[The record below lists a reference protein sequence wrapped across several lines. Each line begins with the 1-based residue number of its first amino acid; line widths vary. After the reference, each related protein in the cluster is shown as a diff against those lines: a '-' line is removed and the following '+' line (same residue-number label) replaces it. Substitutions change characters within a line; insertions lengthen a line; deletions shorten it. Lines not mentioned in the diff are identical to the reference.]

1 MQAKTE
7 DLVTADYAGSGSGW
21 GNNDP
26 SVFVIS
32 FSGKLEGEF
41 QVTNGYGPKK
51 APQVM
56 QVRDIDSTKLHIL
69 FRYVKTN
76 LLGHK

>member
-1 MQAKTE
+1 M
-7 DLVTADYAGSGSGW
+7 TADYARSTEW

-26 SVFVIS
+26 SVFVIT

-41 QVTNGYGPKK
+41 QVTNGYGAKK

-56 QVRDIDSTKLHIL
+56 WVRDFNNTKL
-69 FRYVKTN
+69 
-76 LLGHK
+76 

>member
-1 MQAKTE
+1 MLQARSE
-7 DLVTADYAGSGSGW
+7 VLVTADYARSTEW

-26 SVFVIS
+26 SVFVIT

-56 QVRDIDSTKLHIL
+56 WVRDFNITKL
-69 FRYVKTN
+69 
-76 LLGHK
+76 